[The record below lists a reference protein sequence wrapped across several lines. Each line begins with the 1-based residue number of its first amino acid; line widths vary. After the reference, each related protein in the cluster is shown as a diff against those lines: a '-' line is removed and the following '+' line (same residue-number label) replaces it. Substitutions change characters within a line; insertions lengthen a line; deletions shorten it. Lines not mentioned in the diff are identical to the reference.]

1 MYQKI
6 LVIQTAFIGDVILA
20 TAVLEKLHRFFPKSE
35 LHFLVR
41 KGNESLFAEHPFS
54 KKIWVWD
61 KKNGKYKH
69 LWHLRNEF
77 RKENFDLIVNLQRFA
92 NSGFLTAFSNARTT
106 IGFDKNPFSWFFTKK
121 IKHEIQN
128 GTHEVDRNLKLISEI
143 TDSSFEKP
151 HLYPTLS
158 DYEIVRK
165 YQTQPYICLAP
176 ASVWYTK
183 QFPSTKWVE
192 FLQSLPKHYQVYLLG
207 AKSDKALCEEI
218 QNAVSGLKIY
228 ILAGELSLL
237 ASAALMQNAQMNYAN
252 DSSPLHLASAV
263 NAPICAVFC
272 STTPDFGFTPL
283 SDRSFLVEIQ
293 EKLPCRPCGLH
304 GKKKCP
310 EGHFKCAKNIEI
322 KQLLNCVE

>member
-20 TAVLEKLHRFFPKSE
+20 TAVLEKLHRFFPHAE

-41 KGNESLFAEHPFS
+41 KGNESLFLEHPFLA
-54 KKIWVWD
+54 KTWIWD

-69 LWHLRNEF
+69 LWHLRSEF
-77 RKENFDLIVNLQRFA
+77 RKEKFDLIVNLQRFA
-92 NSGFLTAFSNARTT
+92 NSGFLTAFSNAKTT
-106 IGFDKNPFSWFFTKK
+106 VGFEKNPFSWFFTKK
-121 IKHEIQN
+121 IKHEIRN
-128 GTHEVDRNLKLISEI
+128 GTHEVDRNLKLINEI

-151 HLYPTLS
+151 RLYPTLS
-158 DYEIVRK
+158 DYEKVQI
-165 YQTQPYICLAP
+165 YQKEPYICLAP
-176 ASVWYTK
+176 ASVWHTK
-183 QFPSTKWVE
+183 QFPPSKWIE
-192 FLQSLPKHYQVYLLG
+192 FLQVLPKNYQVYLLG
-207 AKSDKALCEEI
+207 AKSDRTLCEEI
-218 QNAVSGLKIY
+218 RNAVLDIKIT

-237 ASAALMQNAQMNYAN
+237 ASAALMQKALMNYAN

-283 SDRSFLVEIQ
+283 SDRSFLVEVR

-304 GKKKCP
+304 GKKNCP

-322 KQLLNCVE
+322 KQLLDCVA